1 MKIIKNDRKA
11 LSNLSKLRSVNFF
24 VNKTKKIVIKGMSS
38 KLIPK
43 KFKPKFE
50 GINKVIA
57 KIDPIRREFI
67 RLIIVYYSLWA
78 RQDSN
83 LRPTDYES
91 VALTN

>member
-57 KIDPIRREFI
+57 KIDPIKREFI
-67 RLIIVYYSLWA
+67 LLTIIFLYTVGPAGLEPA
-78 RQDSN
+78 
-83 LRPTDYES
+83 TDG
-91 VALTN
+91 L

>member
-1 MKIIKNDRKA
+1 MKIIKNDRNA
-11 LSNLSKLRSVNFF
+11 LSNLSKLRFLNLF
-24 VNKTKKIVIKGMSS
+24 VNKTRKIAIKGISS

-57 KIDPIRREFI
+57 KIE
-67 RLIIVYYSLWA
+67 A

>member
-24 VNKTKKIVIKGMSS
+24 VNKTKKIVINGMSS

-57 KIDPIRREFI
+57 KIDPIKREFI
-67 RLIIVYYSLWA
+67 RLIIVFLLTVGPA
-78 RQDSN
+78 G
-83 LRPTDYES
+83 LEPATDG
-91 VALTN
+91 L

>member
-57 KIDPIRREFI
+57 KIDPIKREFI
-67 RLIIVYYSLWA
+67 RLIIVFLLTVGPA
-78 RQDSN
+78 G
-83 LRPTDYES
+83 LEPATDG
-91 VALTN
+91 L

>member
-1 MKIIKNDRKA
+1 MKIIKNDRNA
-11 LSNLSKLRSVNFF
+11 LSHLSKLSCLKLY
-24 VNKTKKIVIKGMSS
+24 VNKTRKIVIKGMSS

-67 RLIIVYYSLWA
+67 RLIIVFLLTVGPA
-78 RQDSN
+78 G
-83 LRPTDYES
+83 LEPATDG
-91 VALTN
+91 L